1 VPKFNELNN
10 GDYYTNYRQ
19 VVREMVAGVSAGHPE
34 ELIHTPHLDKTWH
47 LFLPYITPEKQ
58 VEDDNNFYRMFW
70 LAMAYG
76 MISVNKNGKYQIM
89 RTKKTAAG
97 AYQKAEVIEYM
108 GEAVGKTDVKSLL
121 AALKLDGAF
130 LADVAPLAKKFKEEC
145 DKVDT
150 YEGTEFLRG
159 KLSHDGGKEGKT
171 YTGGLATKQDTNAVT
186 IFIRYNNAPKHDDD
200 VTAMLIQTL
209 ENLCCELVANKYEQ
223 NEQNKIRFK
232 AFELCKR
239 IYTASTMSN
248 KDIGLIE
255 HWHVAWARKTAED

>member
-1 VPKFNELNN
+1 
-10 GDYYTNYRQ
+10 
-19 VVREMVAGVSAGHPE
+19 
-34 ELIHTPHLDKTWH
+34 
-47 LFLPYITPEKQ
+47 
-58 VEDDNNFYRMFW
+58 
-70 LAMAYG
+70 
-76 MISVNKNGKYQIM
+76 M
-89 RTKKTAAG
+89 R
-97 AYQKAEVIEYM
+97 
-108 GEAVGKTDVKSLL
+108 
-121 AALKLDGAF
+121 
-130 LADVAPLAKKFKEEC
+130 
-145 DKVDT
+145 
-150 YEGTEFLRG
+150 R
-159 KLSHDGGKEGKT
+159 KLSLVF
-171 YTGGLATKQDTNAVT
+171 Y